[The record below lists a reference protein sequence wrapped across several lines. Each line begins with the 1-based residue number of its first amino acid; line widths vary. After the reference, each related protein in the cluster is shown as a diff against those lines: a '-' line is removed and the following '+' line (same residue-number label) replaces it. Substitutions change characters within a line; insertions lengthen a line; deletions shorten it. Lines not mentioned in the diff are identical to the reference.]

1 MYTFITN
8 PNSRSGLGGKV
19 WNQLEEIL
27 KEREVPYQTVFTKYQ
42 RHASRIVREITSDGK
57 EHTIVM
63 LGGDGTVNEILNGI
77 TDLSKV
83 TLGYI
88 PIGSSNDFARYF
100 KHPSDPVQALEMIL
114 NPKEYSMMS
123 VGVLTYRNGERRK
136 RFAVSTGMGFD
147 AGVCHQA
154 VVSKIKFFLNRIHL
168 GRLTYVGIALS
179 QMMALKP
186 SRVSVRLDDGE
197 VMHYERAYFA
207 AAMNHPYEGGGFKFC
222 PKANPCDNVLDVT
235 VIADVS
241 KLKVLCLLP
250 TAFRGWHT
258 GIKGVHTYTCRH
270 ATFESERPLPIH
282 ADGEPVYLQRKIRAE
297 LEEERVRL
305 ITG

>member
-8 PNSRSGLGGKV
+8 PHSRSGLGGKV
-19 WNQLEEIL
+19 WEQLEGIL
-27 KEREVPYQTVFTKYQ
+27 KEREIPYQIAFTKYQ
-42 RHASRIVREITSDGK
+42 RHASRLVKEITSDGK

-100 KHPSDPVQALEMIL
+100 KHPADPVQALERIL
-114 NPKEYSMMS
+114 NPKEYSMMN
-123 VGVLTYRNGERRK
+123 VGMLTYRNGERRR

-154 VVSKIKFFLNRIHL
+154 VISKMKILLNRLHL

-179 QMMALKP
+179 QMMSLKP
-186 SRVSVRLDDGE
+186 GRMSVCLDDGE
-197 VMHYERAYFA
+197 PMHYERVYFA

-222 PKANPCDNVLDVT
+222 PKADPCDDLLDVT
-235 VIADVS
+235 VIADIS

-250 TAFRGWHT
+250 TAFGGWHT
-258 GIKGVHTYTCRH
+258 GIRGVYTYTCRR
-270 ATFESERPLPIH
+270 AVFESERALPVH
-282 ADGEPVYLQRKIRAE
+282 TDGEPVFLQRKIQAE
-297 LEEERVRL
+297 LEPEPVRL